1 MNDFEMASTL
11 DPHALLAVKIV
22 ERAVFDWR
30 LLMQGSDIS
39 KVGFDEI
46 RSFLKGRWCAKLLS
60 STDVTGEWVLQ
71 KLEQELAREG
81 CCVEKLVPEE
91 RKMGNKKDIT
101 IDGRTA
107 TVYRWCKE
115 LRIDTKLV
123 YKWYNQNGRSY
134 TEQRLAEIKR
144 WRDNA

>member
-1 MNDFEMASTL
+1 MNDFEMNSIL

-30 LLMQGSDIS
+30 LLMKGSKIA

-46 RSFLKGRWCAKLLS
+46 RGFLTGAWCAKLLS

-71 KLEQELAREG
+71 KLEQEFIREG

-91 RKMGNKKDIT
+91 RKMGNKKAIT

-107 TVYRWCKE
+107 SVYRWCQE
-115 LRIDTKLV
+115 LRIDTKSAYRW
-123 YKWYNQNGRSY
+123 YKNRGRSY